1 MKKAI
6 WILIVTGVMGL
17 ILISQRGFEQGSVA
31 KAPQASVMKTSM
43 EMDEYSLSDE
53 KSDFAPNTQ
62 RGMRLSPEGP
72 QWDEFRNLVAEI
84 MRKEDLSPQERQGL
98 RGLLSQTSR

>member
-53 KSDFAPNTQ
+53 KSDFDPNTQ
-62 RGMRLSPEGP
+62 RGMRLSP

>member
-6 WILIVTGVMGL
+6 WILIVTGVVGL

-31 KAPQASVMKTSM
+31 KAPQASGMKTSM

-62 RGMRLSPEGP
+62 RGLRNSPEGP
-72 QWDEFRNLVAEI
+72 QWDEFRNLVTEI

-98 RGLLSQTSR
+98 QGLLTVTSR

>member
-17 ILISQRGFEQGSVA
+17 ILISQRGSEQGSVV

-53 KSDFAPNTQ
+53 KSDFGPKAQ
-62 RGMRLSPEGP
+62 RGVRLSP
-72 QWDEFRNLVAEI
+72 QWDQFRTLVAEI
-84 MRKEDLSPQERQGL
+84 MQREDLSPQERQGFL
-98 RGLLSQTSR
+98 GMLSPTSR